1 MAKAKR
7 ERVVGVQLV
16 SRKIVFLRE
25 MHVML
30 DADLA
35 ALYRVTTSQ
44 LNRAVQRN
52 RNRFPEDFKF
62 QLNREEIEALS
73 FHIGMSKRKG
83 RGGRRYAPYAFTAQG
98 VAIPSSVLRSER
110 AVQVNIAKMRTFVQL
125 REMLTSN
132 DTLRR
137 KIEEMEKRYDASFQI
152 VFDAIKK
159 MLEAPQKAQTQ
170 HRLSQLV
177 PFALACCFRQTND
190 W

>member
-44 LNRAVQRN
+44 SNRAVQRN

-62 QLNREEIEALS
+62 QLNREEIEALR

-83 RGGRRYAPYAFTAQG
+83 RGGRRYAPYVFTAQG
-98 VAIPSSVLRSER
+98 EPCRS
-110 AVQVNIAKMRTFVQL
+110 
-125 REMLTSN
+125 
-132 DTLRR
+132 TL
-137 KIEEMEKRYDASFQI
+137 
-152 VFDAIKK
+152 
-159 MLEAPQKAQTQ
+159 P
-170 HRLSQLV
+170 
-177 PFALACCFRQTND
+177 
-190 W
+190 